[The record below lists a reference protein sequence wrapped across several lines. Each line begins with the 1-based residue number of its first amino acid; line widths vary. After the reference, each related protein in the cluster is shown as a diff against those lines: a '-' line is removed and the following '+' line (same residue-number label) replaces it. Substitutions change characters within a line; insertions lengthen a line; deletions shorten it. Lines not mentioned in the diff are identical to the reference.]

1 MYVRPARSSDLELC
15 VALDHAYRSDHVWQL
30 DAREEVENIAITFRI
45 ARLPREIK
53 VDYPRTGEELAAGWQ
68 KRDSFLVAAEG
79 TKVRG
84 YVAMNV
90 EAEHGVLWVGDLV
103 VDRPWRRRGIGTA
116 LLLAA
121 GQSGQNQGL
130 ARLAMAVPTK
140 GYPAIRFCQS
150 HGMTFCGYNDH
161 YWPGQDIAL
170 FFSQSLH

>member
-1 MYVRPARSSDLELC
+1 MHIRPARSSDLELC
-15 VALDHAYRSDHVWQL
+15 FAIDHAYRTDRVWQL
-30 DAREEVENIAITFRI
+30 DAREEIENIAITFRI

-53 VDYPRTGEELAAGWQ
+53 VDYPRLGEELMVGWQ
-68 KRDSFLVAAEG
+68 KRDSFLVATEG

-90 EAEHGVLWVGDLV
+90 EAEHSILWVGDLV

-121 GQSGQNQGL
+121 GQSGRSQGL
-130 ARLAMAVPTK
+130 TRLAIAVPTK

-150 HGMTFCGYNDH
+150 HGMTFCGYSDH

-170 FFSQSLH
+170 FFGESLH